1 MKIEELF
8 KNRLKDAKVKAPN
21 DLWSKIDSGLNN
33 IPQANSISPNTIS
46 TISGSFKA
54 IAVSCGVAIASVTAY
69 IVYDQVSEK
78 QDNTIIAQE
87 TQTEL
92 PVEGKQKQVETIEQI
107 TPTKTETKQI
117 VLQETITK
125 VTPITPEEE
134 TIINEIY
141 TPKENTNNTIT
152 NTPTN
157 TPPVVTKEEI
167 KQEKAPQETIEEI
180 QEPINQTEEII
191 KEDIVFDP
199 DIKIPNFISPN
210 NDGIN
215 DYFNIHNIESYPD
228 NELIILDSRKR
239 KVYQAR
245 SYNNEWGAS
254 NIPQGTYFYKLLI
267 KEGQNQKI
275 LHGVITIQL

>member
-1 MKIEELF
+1 MKLEELF
-8 KNRLKDAKVKAPN
+8 KDRLKDAKVKAPDN
-21 DLWSKIDSGLNN
+21 LWSKIDSGLNN

-46 TISGSFKA
+46 TISSSFKA

-167 KQEKAPQETIEEI
+167 KQEKAPQETIEER
-180 QEPINQTEEII
+180 QEAINQIEEIV
-191 KEDIVFDP
+191 KEEIVFNP

-228 NELIILDSRKR
+228 NELVIFDSRKR
-239 KVYQAR
+239 IVYQAR
-245 SYNNEWGAS
+245 SYNNEWDAN

-275 LHGVITIQL
+275 LQGVITIKL

>member
-1 MKIEELF
+1 MKLEELF
-8 KNRLKDAKVKAPN
+8 KDRLKDAKVKAPDN
-21 DLWSKIDSGLNN
+21 LWSQIDSGLSN
-33 IPQANSISPNTIS
+33 IPQSTNFSPNTIS
-46 TISGSFKA
+46 TISSSFKA
-54 IAVSCGVAIASVTAY
+54 IAVSCGVAIASVAAY
-69 IVYDQVSEK
+69 VIYDQVSEK
-78 QDNTIIAQE
+78 QDNAPISQE
-87 TQTEL
+87 QQIELPIEQKQEQTEI
-92 PVEGKQKQVETIEQI
+92 IEQ
-107 TPTKTETKQI
+107 TLPTTIETKQI
-117 VLQETITK
+117 TK
-125 VTPITPEEE
+125 QAQQPITPTIAEEKI
-134 TIINEIY
+134 IINETL
-141 TPKENTNNTIT
+141 TPKESNNNTTTNTTTNNTPIA
-152 NTPTN
+152 
-157 TPPVVTKEEI
+157 TKEEKI
-167 KQEKAPQETIEEI
+167 EETPVQETIEER
-180 QEPINQTEEII
+180 QDAINQREEII
-191 KEDIVFDP
+191 KEEIVFNP